1 MDWMTRQCTF
11 VVLIDRHH
19 LGGDPARI
27 ELTHIVHAAHIDPAH
42 ISHPL
47 AAGPLALG
55 GGGLDVETDDHR
67 PLERDSFVHDAL
79 YASCQRQ
86 TKRPS

>member
-27 ELTHIVHAAHIDPAH
+27 ELSHIVP
-42 ISHPL
+42 

-55 GGGLDVETDDHR
+55 VGGLDVETDDHR
-67 PLERDSFVHDAL
+67 PLERDSFVYDAL
-79 YASCQRQ
+79 YAYCQRQ
-86 TKRPS
+86 TERPS